1 MSLAATALV
10 SGNQDERLAIRQNGD
25 IAMRLTIAAALALL
39 VVCSMGR
46 GARAET
52 ASACKECSDHRKRC
66 MANYPGPTCKVD
78 YDICIKAC
86 RKK

>member
-1 MSLAATALV
+1 
-10 SGNQDERLAIRQNGD
+10 
-25 IAMRLTIAAALALL
+25 MRLTIMAALTLL
-39 VVCSMGR
+39 IVTGVSQS
-46 GARAET
+46 ARA
-52 ASACKECSDHRKRC
+52 ADACKECSDHRKRC

>member
-1 MSLAATALV
+1 MK
-10 SGNQDERLAIRQNGD
+10 
-25 IAMRLTIAAALALL
+25 LTITAALALA
-39 VVCSMGR
+39 VFG
-46 GARAET
+46 GASQNVRA
-52 ASACKECSDHRKRC
+52 AAADACKECSDHRKRC